1 VRAFFG
7 LVLVPLGIYAGLCLL
22 AFLTQRSQMYF
33 PVGETVADGARDMR
47 VALPGA
53 ELKIWAVER
62 NGADALLYFGGNAE
76 DVAANIAPFSAALP
90 GHSLYLVNYR
100 GYGGSTGSPSEP
112 ALVADAVAL
121 FDRLQARHPNLCV
134 MGRSLGSGVA
144 MQLAAARP
152 VGCLVLVT
160 PFDSLLNVARHHF
173 RWLPVGLLLL
183 DRYDSASRAG
193 SVTARTLV
201 VIAGED
207 EIVPRARS
215 DALVAA
221 LPRGRTEV
229 QVLEQSGHNDLD
241 AAAEYLAR
249 LQRFLA
255 E

>member
-1 VRAFFG
+1 MRAILG
-7 LVLVPLGIYAGLCLL
+7 ILLVPLGIYAGLCLL

-33 PVGETVADGARDMR
+33 PVAEADAEGARDLR
-47 VALPGA
+47 VVVPGA
-53 ELKIWAVER
+53 ELKVWAIER
-62 NGADALLYFGGNAE
+62 PGTAALLYFGGNAE
-76 DVAANIAPFSAALP
+76 DVSANIVPFAVAFP
-90 GHSLYLVNYR
+90 GRSLYFVNYR
-100 GYGGSTGSPSEP
+100 GFGGSTGSPTERD
-112 ALVADAVAL
+112 LVADAVAL
-121 FDRLQARHPNLCV
+121 YDRFRAQHANLCV

-152 VGCLVLVT
+152 VECLVLVT
-160 PFDSLLNVARHHF
+160 PFDSLLAVARHHF

-201 VIAGED
+201 VIADDD

-215 DALVAA
+215 DALVDA
-221 LPRGRTEV
+221 LPSGKTDVLVLGRTA
-229 QVLEQSGHNDLD
+229 HNDIDD
-241 AAAEYLAR
+241 ATEYLSR